1 MSSGAGK
8 RYGNGKRA
16 GWKCPL
22 LLLLL
27 IRALSAAALH
37 PLAEGA
43 VQIMI
48 AGPDEISKWTEEY
61 RPRFDLLGAV
71 AALKLDGVPVLV
83 HAGLCDEFGMRRTP
97 PGFDE
102 AGIGGFFL
110 KPGVGVLKK
119 DRGGRYDFF
128 HPYPVETLLK
138 TESRSGPGEL
148 TFLQCVDDFHGFGYR
163 YTKQY
168 RFEADSS
175 RLVIRYELI
184 NTGKKPIV
192 TDQYNHNFFSFGK
205 NLPGTQYRIRT
216 DFAAKPLQ
224 RSRVWCSCRQRVFT
238 GFHPIPPGCYLTSTE
253 RIRAAEN
260 RLELTHPGF
269 PYAVEIGGDF
279 DSRKFAISFKE
290 GEYIS
295 PEIFVE
301 IDLAPGEMKK
311 WSRIYRFLRR

>member
-1 MSSGAGK
+1 MLVGAGTVLTTGQVEQAVDAGAEFIVSPGFDPEIVDLCLEKKIPVFPGCMTPSEVAQGVK
-8 RYGNGKRA
+8 RGLKVIKFFPAKQA
-16 GWKCPL
+16 GGL
-22 LLLLL
+22 DM

-224 RSRVWCSCRQRVFT
+224 RSGAWCSYRRREFA
-238 GFHPIPPGCYLTSTE
+238 GFRMIPPRPL
-253 RIRAAEN
+253 
-260 RLELTHPGF
+260 
-269 PYAVEIGGDF
+269 
-279 DSRKFAISFKE
+279 SR
-290 GEYIS
+290 
-295 PEIFVE
+295 
-301 IDLAPGEMKK
+301 
-311 WSRIYRFLRR
+311 SR